1 MNMINQGAIYCLTD
15 SEAYLEAG
23 LISAITLR
31 RFEPNLPITII
42 SNLDLINKLA
52 LETHNISTR
61 YLAPNELPGNNAF
74 VSRYVKTHLID
85 WSPYKS
91 TLFLDA
97 DILPCSPVS
106 DLWQYLDQSSIAMVN
121 DRLPTVEM
129 CDHISAQEKSFT
141 LAQIPPFS
149 AQYNSG
155 VMLWQNNQ
163 EMQQLFKQWQFEW
176 QIFQKQD
183 QLALVRALHHC
194 QISVAQIPQTY
205 NVSPIDSIGL
215 IQAGYK
221 INLLHCWGGMVAS
234 GEFRQIAHSRY
245 SEVVEKVDYLLSG
258 AIAI

>member
-1 MNMINQGAIYCLTD
+1 MINQGVIYCLTN

-31 RFEPNLPITII
+31 GFEPNLPITII
-42 SNLDLINKLA
+42 SNLELINKLA
-52 LETHNISTR
+52 LETYDISTR
-61 YLAPNELPGNNAF
+61 FLTPLELPGNNAF

-97 DILPCSPVS
+97 DILPCSSVS
-106 DLWQYLDQSSIAMVN
+106 DLWQYLDRAPVAMVK

-129 CDHISAQEKSFT
+129 CDHISEQEKSFT
-141 LAQIPPFS
+141 LSQIPPLSSQF
-149 AQYNSG
+149 NSG
-155 VMLWQNNQ
+155 VMLWKNNQ
-163 EMQQLFKQWQFEW
+163 EMQRLFTRWQYEW

-194 QISVAQIPQTY
+194 QIPVAQIPQTY
-205 NVSPIDSIGL
+205 NVSPIDSIDL
-215 IQAGYK
+215 IQTGNK

-234 GEFRQIAHSRY
+234 GEYRQIVRSRY
-245 SEVVEKVDYLLSG
+245 PEVVEKVDFLLSNS
-258 AIAI
+258 ALTPK